1 MASQNALVK
10 HDWDRHWSRFG
21 FAVRDNPA
29 TLYRRRLIWDGMRR
43 QSSGAR
49 ILDIG
54 SGQGSWPIWLA
65 QEFPNTE
72 IRGVEYSAVGVDRS
86 REAATEAG
94 IGMRLSFSQRDLL
107 EPQVIED
114 SERHWATLAI
124 CSEVL
129 EHVDFPEVLL
139 ANAREY
145 LGPECRLI
153 VTVPSGPRTSF
164 DRHIGHRRHF
174 TKRSLSDVL
183 EKSGFE
189 IHVLRRAGF
198 PFFNLYKLVVL
209 LRGRALIADLDRDN
223 PARSSRLSDAVQRVF
238 GIAFKWN
245 LDSSP
250 FGWQLYASATPKTM
264 R

>member
-1 MASQNALVK
+1 MLDVFTIESWSPRVGIVRAMASQNTLVR
-10 HDWDRHWSRFG
+10 HDWDRHWKRFG

-29 TLYRRRLIWDGMRR
+29 TIYRRHLIWDGMRR

-54 SGQGSWPIWLA
+54 SGQGELAVWLA

-86 REAATEAG
+86 REAAADAR
-94 IGMRLSFSQRDLL
+94 IGLRLTFSQRDLL
-107 EPQVIED
+107 EPRVIED
-114 SERHWATLAI
+114 SERHWATVAI

-145 LGPECRLI
+145 LDPGCCLI

-174 TKRSLSDVL
+174 TKKSLSEVL

-189 IHVLRRAGF
+189 VLVVRRAGF

-209 LRGRALIADLDRDN
+209 LRGRALIADLDRGN
-223 PARSSRLSDAVQRVF
+223 TARVSRTV
-238 GIAFKWN
+238 
-245 LDSSP
+245 
-250 FGWQLYASATPKTM
+250 
-264 R
+264 

>member
-1 MASQNALVK
+1 
-10 HDWDRHWSRFG
+10 
-21 FAVRDNPA
+21 
-29 TLYRRRLIWDGMRR
+29 MRP
-43 QSSGAR
+43 QSAGAR

-54 SGQGSWPIWLA
+54 SGQGELAIWLA
-65 QEFPNTE
+65 QEFPKAE

-86 REAATEAG
+86 REAAAEAQV
-94 IGMRLSFSQRDLL
+94 GMRLSFRQRDLL
-107 EPQVIED
+107 QPQILED
-114 SERHWATLAI
+114 SERHWATVAI

-129 EHVDFPEVLL
+129 EHVDFPELLL

-145 LGPECRLI
+145 LDPGCCLI
-153 VTVPSGPRTSF
+153 VTVPSGPRTAF

-174 TKRSLSDVL
+174 TKRSLSEVL

-189 IHVLRRAGF
+189 ILGLRRAGF

-209 LRGRALIADLDRDN
+209 LRGRALIADLDGDST
-223 PARSSRLSDAVQRVF
+223 ARFSRVSDVVQRVF
-238 GIAFKWN
+238 GVAFKWN

-250 FGWQLYASATPKTM
+250 FGWQLYATATPRTM

>member
-1 MASQNALVK
+1 MAPQNAPVK
-10 HDWDRHWSRFG
+10 HDWDRHWNRFG
-21 FAVRDNPA
+21 RAVRDNPA
-29 TLYRRRLIWDGMRR
+29 TLYRRHLIWDGMRR
-43 QSSGAR
+43 QSAGAR

-54 SGQGSWPIWLA
+54 SGQGELAIWLA
-65 QEFPNTE
+65 QEFPGTE
-72 IRGVEYSAVGVDRS
+72 IRGVEYSAAGVDRS
-86 REAATEAG
+86 REAATEAR

-107 EPQVIED
+107 EPQVMED
-114 SERHWATLAI
+114 SERHWATVAI

-145 LGPECRLI
+145 LDPECCLI

-174 TKRSLSDVL
+174 TKRSLSEVL

-189 IHVLRRAGF
+189 VLVLRRAGF

-209 LRGRALIADLDRDN
+209 LRGRALIADLDRDS
-223 PARSSRLSDAVQRVF
+223 PAPYSRLSDAVQRVF